1 LLGYFVWK
9 ITILRIQNHI
19 FPNFRGGGARVGCAP
34 LDPPLQTVI
43 YKTLHKIS
51 NDRATR
57 TREWTVLD
65 PLVAPVVLLLLR
77 WCQTF
82 SSYQKCYAKE
92 NNTRVNVTLILTF
105 IMLFSFPI
113 LWLPIYGWFISIYLL
128 LRQSLV
134 ETQENRQHNGQIKR
148 EKR

>member
-1 LLGYFVWK
+1 MPSWGRREHFWGISCEKSRFYAQKILFFPILGRRAPVA
-9 ITILRIQNHI
+9 
-19 FPNFRGGGARVGCAP
+19 PPPPPP

-77 WCQTF
+77 CKTF
-82 SSYQKCYAKE
+82 SSYQKCSANE
-92 NNTRVNVTLILTF
+92 NNARVNVTLILTF
-105 IMLFSFPI
+105 IMLCSFPI
-113 LWLPIYGWFISIYLL
+113 TRIY
-128 LRQSLV
+128 
-134 ETQENRQHNGQIKR
+134 HNVFFQK
-148 EKR
+148 EYFN